1 VRTGLLAT
9 AFLTLLTLSGYVIWK
24 LVWNAFY
31 RPGRP
36 EIDSS
41 EYVVAVGRLAFVG
54 LVALWLT
61 YQVGRR
67 IRANVNANFAKPS
80 LGGGG

>member
-1 VRTGLLAT
+1 MRTGLLAS

-31 RPGRP
+31 NPGRH
-36 EIDSS
+36 ESDSA
-41 EYVVAVGRLAFVG
+41 EYLVAVGALAYVA

-61 YQVGRR
+61 YRLGRR
-67 IRANVNANFAKPS
+67 IRANVNAYFAKPS
-80 LGGGG
+80 